1 MTPTNP
7 TPASASAGASTLSGR
22 VCVVTGSGSGIGRG
36 IAFALSG
43 AGARVA
49 ILDRNAEGSAATV
62 RQITDQGG
70 QAVAIDCDT
79 SDAAS
84 VVAAAER
91 SAATLGPCD
100 VLVNNAGVLRPGALD
115 TLALEEWNKV
125 LAVNLTGY
133 FLCAQTFGHQMRSRG
148 KGALV
153 HIASIAA
160 EHATA
165 FGGAYSVAKA
175 GISMLSR
182 QLAVEWG
189 VHGIRSNAVHPGLI
203 LTPMTQ
209 AFYDQP
215 GVTERR
221 SQAVPA
227 GRIGLP
233 EDIAQAVL
241 FLASDQSA
249 YITGH
254 ELVVDGGFSRMLMG
268 LIPRAGYER
277 S

>member
-1 MTPTNP
+1 
-7 TPASASAGASTLSGR
+7 
-22 VCVVTGSGSGIGRG
+22 
-36 IAFALSG
+36 
-43 AGARVA
+43 
-49 ILDRNAEGSAATV
+49 
-62 RQITDQGG
+62 
-70 QAVAIDCDT
+70 
-79 SDAAS
+79 
-84 VVAAAER
+84 
-91 SAATLGPCD
+91 
-100 VLVNNAGVLRPGALD
+100 
-115 TLALEEWNKV
+115 
-125 LAVNLTGY
+125 
-133 FLCAQTFGHQMRSRG
+133 
-148 KGALV
+148 
-153 HIASIAA
+153 
-160 EHATA
+160 
-165 FGGAYSVAKA
+165 
-175 GISMLSR
+175 
-182 QLAVEWG
+182 
-189 VHGIRSNAVHPGLI
+189 
-203 LTPMTQ
+203 MTQ